1 MLALLLG
8 GGAWA
13 LLKQGQEAPSRRS
26 LAPAVNL
33 VQLFVDGEFVA
44 TTEHLSFGS
53 PRGQRQTVEAERH
66 DFSAA
71 QGFLSRPSGEP
82 PFAWLVGT
90 APSFELDVLVPTERR
105 LSLRLQGFDD
115 RSQQVTVLFNDHE
128 LGQAALPAD
137 GRSTMKSFAVPAS
150 VQVRGSNTVQLQ
162 LTETLTRRLLDE
174 PVALPLSGAILG
186 CHFVLPGQPEQ
197 APAPGPAGRAM
208 GVQNSQAADRSGRR
222 VVLPANVSGRLGLAL
237 PERPRVVLRFTVESL
252 DVPLEVSLVDDSGQR
267 TVLATLDVHDMVPR
281 EIRRDLTEWAGR
293 AVRLDFWAREGRGQA
308 ELSTLSVLVPEESL
322 DVSLDDSESAPA
334 QRLVL
339 PTAPDGEPW
348 SFLVVV
354 LDAFARDRAS
364 AFGAEGDNT
373 PILKKLV
380 ARGLQWTRTTAPASY
395 TLSSVGALLTG
406 QHPLTH
412 GVLAGTRSSGVERLA
427 ENAPLMASALRE
439 AGWHTAAWLTNP
451 NTSARHG
458 FSAGFDVWDE
468 LHTDPALW
476 LPGVDGLQLPPRLS
490 AFLDDVGDEPFF
502 AYAHVFEPHAPWV
515 ASADLQQ
522 QIVSPY
528 DGTVSGERE
537 WIDRYRTS
545 EVSMDDA
552 DWQYLKQSYAARLA
566 EADRTLGALLET
578 LEASG
583 RAEHTVVL
591 VTSDHGEA
599 LGEHGLLEHSDQVY
613 GEQVDVPLVMV
624 VPGKS
629 LLSLGEPATLMDV
642 APTVLGLAG
651 LDAPAT
657 MDGADLLAGE
667 VLGERPQL
675 ARSFGDR
682 PQLSWTRWPMRVVVN
697 VATRERQLFDLSRDP
712 GELDDLAD
720 QRPATFAWLY
730 RELVRAVIDATDRRP
745 ATGTLGAQDEE
756 FIEQLRELG
765 YTGVIEGADGDNGT
779 EDADP
784 AIAILRGLLQRT

>member
-1 MLALLLG
+1 MALLLG

-13 LLKQGQEAPSRRS
+13 LLKHGEELPSRRS

-53 PRGQRQTVEAERH
+53 PRGQRQTVEADRH
-66 DFSAA
+66 DFSTA
-71 QGFLSRPSGEP
+71 QGFLSRASGEP

-90 APSFELDVLVPTERR
+90 SPSFELDVLVPTERR

-115 RSQQVTVLFNDHE
+115 RQQQVTVLFNGHD
-128 LGQAALPAD
+128 LGQTALPAD
-137 GRSTMKSFAVPAS
+137 GRSVMKSFAVPAS
-150 VQVRGSNTVQLQ
+150 VQVRGSNTVRLQ
-162 LTETLTRRLLDE
+162 LSETLTRQLLDE

-197 APAPGPAGRAM
+197 APAPGAAGRLM
-208 GVQNSQAADRSGRR
+208 GVQNSQSNSRSSRL
-222 VVLPANVSGRLGLAL
+222 VVLPANVSGRLGLHL
-237 PERPRVVLRFTVESL
+237 PEGPRVGMRFTVESL

-281 EIRRDLTEWAGR
+281 EIRRDLSEWAGH
-293 AVRLDFWAREGRGQA
+293 AVRLDFWAGEGRGQV
-308 ELSTLSVLVPEESL
+308 ELSTLSVLVP
-322 DVSLDDSESAPA
+322 DDNLADSSDAPA
-334 QRLVL
+334 QRLVP
-339 PTAPDGEPW
+339 PTAPDGQPW

-354 LDAFARDRAS
+354 LDAFARDRSS
-364 AFGAEGDNT
+364 AFGAKSDNT

-380 ARGLQWTRTTAPASY
+380 ARGLQWTRATAPASY

-412 GVLAGTRSSGVERLA
+412 GVLAGSRSSGVERLA
-427 ENAPLMASALRE
+427 ESAPLVASELRD
-439 AGWHTAAWLTNP
+439 AGWRTGALLTNP

-458 FSAGFDVWDE
+458 FSIGFDVWDE

-476 LPGVDGLQLPPRLS
+476 SPGVDGQHLPPRLS
-490 AFLDDVGDEPFF
+490 AYLSDVGDEPFF
-502 AYAHVFEPHAPWV
+502 AYVHVFEPHAPWV
-515 ASADLQQ
+515 ASDDLQQ
-522 QIVSPY
+522 QFVSPY

-545 EVSMDDA
+545 EVSMVEA
-552 DWQYLKQSYAARLA
+552 DWQYLEQSYAARLA
-566 EADRTLGALLET
+566 QADRTLGALLES

-583 RAEHTVVL
+583 RAKHTVV
-591 VTSDHGEA
+591 VITSDHGEA
-599 LGEHGLLEHSDQVY
+599 LGEHGLLEHSDHVY

-624 VPGKS
+624 VPGQA

-651 LDAPAT
+651 LTAPET
-657 MDGADLLAGE
+657 MDGADLLAG
-667 VLGERPQL
+667 VALGERPQL

-682 PQLSWTRWPMRVVVN
+682 PQLSWTRWPMRLVVD
-697 VATRERQLFDLSRDP
+697 VATRKRQLFDLSRDP
-712 GELDDLAD
+712 GELDDLASK
-720 QRPATFAWLY
+720 RPATFAWLY
-730 RELVRAVIDATDRRP
+730 RELVRAVIDASERRP
-745 ATGTLGAQDEE
+745 TTGTLGAQDAE
-756 FIEQLRELG
+756 FIKKLRELG
-765 YTGVIEGADGDNGT
+765 YTGVSEEATGDDAAEN
-779 EDADP
+779 ADP
-784 AIAILRGLLQRT
+784 AVAILRGLLQRT

>member
-13 LLKQGQEAPSRRS
+13 LLKHGEQAPSRRS
-26 LAPAVNL
+26 LAPVVNL

-71 QGFLSRPSGEP
+71 QGFLSRPAGEP
-82 PFAWLVGT
+82 PFAWLVGM

-115 RSQQVTVLFNDHE
+115 RPQQVTVLFNGHE
-128 LGQAALPAD
+128 LGQTALPAD
-137 GRSTMKSFAVPAS
+137 GRSAMKSFAVPAS

-162 LTETLTRRLLDE
+162 LGETLTHQLLDE
-174 PVALPLSGAILG
+174 PVALPLSGVILG

-197 APAPGPAGRAM
+197 APAPGPGGRVM
-208 GVQNSQAADRSGRR
+208 GVQNSQAAGRSGRL

-237 PERPRVVLRFTVESL
+237 PEGPRVVLRFTVESL
-252 DVPLEVSLVDDSGQR
+252 GVPLEVSLVDDSGQR

-281 EIRRDLTEWAGR
+281 EIRRDLTEWAGQ
-293 AVRLDFWAREGRGQA
+293 AVRLDFWAGEGRGQA
-308 ELSTLSVLVPEESL
+308 ELSTLSVLVPEDSL
-322 DVSLDDSESAPA
+322 PDTDSAPA
-334 QRLVL
+334 ERLVL

-354 LDAFARDRAS
+354 LDAFARDRSS
-364 AFGAEGDNT
+364 AFGAESDNT
-373 PILKKLV
+373 PILEKLV

-427 ENAPLMASALRE
+427 TSAPLMASELSA

-476 LPGVDGLQLPPRLS
+476 SPGVDGQHLPPRLA
-490 AFLDDVGDEPFF
+490 AFLDEVGDEPFF

-522 QIVSPY
+522 QFVSPY
-528 DGTVSGERE
+528 EGTVSGERE

-545 EVSMDDA
+545 EVPMDAA
-552 DWQYLKQSYAARLA
+552 DWRYLKQSYAARLA
-566 EADRTLGALLET
+566 QADRTLGALLET

-583 RAEHTVVL
+583 RAEHTVVV

-613 GEQVDVPLVMV
+613 GEQVDVPLVVV

-651 LDAPAT
+651 LTAPAT
-657 MDGADLLAGE
+657 MDGADLLAG
-667 VLGERPQL
+667 VALGERPQL

-682 PQLSWTRWPMRVVVN
+682 PQLSWTRWPMRLVVN

-712 GELDDLAD
+712 GELDDLAHN
-720 QRPATFAWLY
+720 RPATFAWLY

-745 ATGTLGAQDEE
+745 ATGTLGAQDAA

-765 YTGVIEGADGDNGT
+765 YTGVIDGAGGDNAT